1 MISQVMEL
9 SFANPNF
16 AITHLSSKTSS
27 VHQMIATLVTMH
39 CFIKSWCWHSRWH
52 YLWKSLYP
60 AQILTFTFPLQRLL
74 GIHRGGSRACWPAV
88 RTLPAGEWQRLRH
101 HGESQYARLVELASY
116 LFFLSQSGQL
126 KMIETF
132 PVWTFGWQLPHL
144 WDVER
149 FFTKLLFE
157 NELWTSSSYLK
168 MDCGIS
174 LATFY

>member
-1 MISQVMEL
+1 
-9 SFANPNF
+9 
-16 AITHLSSKTSS
+16 
-27 VHQMIATLVTMH
+27 MIATLVTMH
-39 CFIKSWCWHSRWH
+39 CVIKSWCWHSRWR

-74 GIHRGGSRACWPAV
+74 GIHRGGSGTCWPAV

-101 HGESQYARLVELASY
+101 HGESQYARLVEVTSY